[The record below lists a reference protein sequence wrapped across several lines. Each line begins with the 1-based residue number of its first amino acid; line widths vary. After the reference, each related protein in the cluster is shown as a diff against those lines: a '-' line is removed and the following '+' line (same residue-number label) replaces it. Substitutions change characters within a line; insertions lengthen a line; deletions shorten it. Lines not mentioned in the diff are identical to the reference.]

1 MQLICFNIDHII
13 DFITNSSSE
22 LFVMKSD
29 NKDIVISLIESVFP
43 DFRKGFHEP
52 MQYKDMPEDIFAK
65 CIETIYDSYAKEKE
79 DLFLFSGFSF
89 EEQIRYDEVS
99 QFYDRKISFLKE
111 NKETIISQIDP
122 NNLLWFLVPKEEHEY
137 IYEELS
143 QFGTAYFMSM

>member
-79 DLFLFSGFSF
+79 DLFLFSG
-89 EEQIRYDEVS
+89 Y
-99 QFYDRKISFLKE
+99 FLSIIAAFAAANIN
-111 NKETIISQIDP
+111 NKEKRAVG
-122 NNLLWFLVPKEEHEY
+122 LRKR
-137 IYEELS
+137 
-143 QFGTAYFMSM
+143 